1 MTTRSA
7 RLARFVEAGKIIAG
21 DEPGWPA
28 RLARRLDMNRGYV
41 ASVVAGTRPINED
54 LERKLSAAIEE
65 WFHQIKRDAGRAIQ
79 LRIEIDVELKESGS
93 GDNN

>member
-1 MTTRSA
+1 MTTQPA
-7 RLARFVEAGKIIAG
+7 RLARFVEAGTIIAG

-41 ASVVAGTRPINED
+41 ASVVAGTRPLND
-54 LERKLSAAIEE
+54 DMERKLSAAIEA

-79 LRIEIDVELKESGS
+79 LRIEIDVELKKSGTE
-93 GDNN
+93 